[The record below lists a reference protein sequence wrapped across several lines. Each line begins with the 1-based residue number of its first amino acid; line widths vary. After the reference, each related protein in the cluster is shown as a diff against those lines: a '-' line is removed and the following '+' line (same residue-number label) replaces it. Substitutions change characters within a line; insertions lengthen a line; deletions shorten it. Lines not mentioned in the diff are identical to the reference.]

1 MPNPPKPV
9 TTLSDLIKRANAG
22 TLGKR
27 ARERFFTL
35 DEKRSRPFSPAILLN
50 RDAVDLEGKRP
61 SLPDVTV
68 LLNKAV
74 TFEAAKKAGT
84 ASAAT
89 KHKVPIYSEGDS
101 WFNLPDFPVPSG
113 FPPVFKRYPPDAI
126 DVLDRTFEAKAN
138 NTAIW
143 GDTLKNMTK
152 PANGVKQYLQKL
164 GGGRFRHF
172 LVSGGGNDILAD
184 IAANLLPR
192 KPADTNP
199 ATVAKYIKPE
209 FDTRVKKLI
218 AYYETIHADVK
229 KDPKIKKEVIIYLH
243 GYGNCFP
250 LPGGEYLGVPLKALG
265 FDPVKLPVMARAVV
279 AELVDRFNVALASFA
294 STHARIVYVVMRPA
308 LPDPGDWNW
317 DEIHPS
323 KQGAGKVAAQF
334 RTAINQNSFL
344 S

>member
-1 MPNPPKPV
+1 MPNTPKPV
-9 TTLSDLIKRANAG
+9 TTLSDLMNRAEAG
-22 TLGKR
+22 TLGKL
-27 ARERFFTL
+27 ARERFFSV
-35 DEKRSRPFSPAILLN
+35 DEARSRPFSPAIRLN
-50 RDAVDLEGKRP
+50 AETVDLEGARP
-61 SLPDVTV
+61 SLPEVTE

-74 TFEAAKKAGT
+74 SGEAAKKAAKAT
-84 ASAAT
+84 ASA
-89 KHKVPIYSEGDS
+89 KFKLPIYSEGDS

-126 DVLDRTFEAKAN
+126 DVLDKTFEAKPN

-172 LVSGGGNDILAD
+172 LISGGGNDILAD
-184 IAANLLPR
+184 ISANLVRR
-192 KPADTNP
+192 KTGDTNP
-199 ATVAKYIKPE
+199 AGVAKYVKPE
-209 FDTRVKKLI
+209 FDARVKKLI
-218 AYYETIHADVK
+218 AYYKTIHTDVTTKIADE
-229 KDPKIKKEVIIYLH
+229 IIIYVH

-250 LPGGEYLGVPLKALG
+250 LPGGEYLGGPLKTLD
-265 FDPVKLPVMARAVV
+265 FDPAKHPAMARAVV
-279 AELVDRFNVALASFA
+279 AELVDRFNVALAGFA
-294 STHARIVYVVMRPA
+294 STHARVVYIDMRPS
-308 LPDPGDWNW
+308 LPDLEDWNW

-334 RTAINQNSFL
+334 KTAINQNSFL